1 MFFLIVSWLMGR
13 GRIVLLSLCCAQ
25 KTRTEVTLIVLWKST
40 HRHLEYA
47 QPTSPSVST
56 PSKWQACRKNEARIL
71 GEVSLD
77 TCPFILGYIAKYPWI
92 LFRGS
97 FVCLFLGFSRHFFS
111 S

>member
-1 MFFLIVSWLMGR
+1 MGR

-25 KTRTEVTLIVLWKST
+25 KTRTEVTLVVLWKST

-56 PSKWQACRKNEARIL
+56 PSKCQARRKNEARIL

-77 TCPFILGYIAKYPWI
+77 TLPSILGYFFGAVLCVFSW
-92 LFRGS
+92 
-97 FVCLFLGFSRHFFS
+97 VFLDTFSLHKLEQ
-111 S
+111 

>member
-1 MFFLIVSWLMGR
+1 MGR

-25 KTRTEVTLIVLWKST
+25 KTRTEVTFVVLWKST

-56 PSKWQACRKNEARIL
+56 PSKWQARRKNEARIL
-71 GEVSLD
+71 GKVSLD

-97 FVCLFLGFSRHFFS
+97 FVVLSFPGFKDTFS
-111 S
+111 LHKPKQ